1 MLECLSDNDW
11 LKGSVVSK
19 IRVDINGLISAEGK
33 RSPKDFF
40 LTFGSNT
47 ECDNLLY
54 GLFGF
59 QICSLLHS
67 DLTERVDV
75 HSGVGKVNGIVF
87 DFDFLGGVIDNT
99 LDSDKNFH
107 FG

>member
-1 MLECLSDNDW
+1 MLDCLSDNDW

-33 RSPKDFF
+33 RGPENLF
-40 LTFGSNT
+40 LAFGPDT

-54 GLFGF
+54 SLFGF
-59 QICSLLHS
+59 EICSLLHS
-67 DLTERVDV
+67 DLAEWVDV
-75 HSGVGKVNGIVF
+75 HSGVGKINRVVF
-87 DFDFLGGVIDNT
+87 DFDFLGGVIDYT
-99 LDSDKNFH
+99 FDSDKDFH